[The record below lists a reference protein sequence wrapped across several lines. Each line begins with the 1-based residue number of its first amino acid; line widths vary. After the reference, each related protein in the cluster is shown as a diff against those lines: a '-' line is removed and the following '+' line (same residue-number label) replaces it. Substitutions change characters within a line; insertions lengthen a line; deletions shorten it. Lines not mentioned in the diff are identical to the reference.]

1 MGARISSQYD
11 LRRESRFHA
20 ISLLIPGIESGD
32 NKFKMW
38 QFDTRNGAHLMTT
51 LTRCFVFVSVA
62 ICLIMAEQWRL
73 TVAIKNYCIIFTF
86 LKDSPLFQRRFFICL
101 LLFAHNL
108 WRRVF
113 MQISTI
119 ASTIKRKTFT
129 KSASRRKNSQAL
141 IITIKISFIISP
153 LPPCSASH
161 NQAENFYFSEDI
173 WWKFRECRSFESKVE
188 LPLREGNS
196 LKRILKLMQFRF
208 NSWTSAIQFIFL
220 QRRNFLEKNRGNIR
234 TWW

>member
-1 MGARISSQYD
+1 
-11 LRRESRFHA
+11 
-20 ISLLIPGIESGD
+20 
-32 NKFKMW
+32 
-38 QFDTRNGAHLMTT
+38 MTT

-86 LKDSPLFQRRFFICL
+86 PKESPFFQRRFFICL
-101 LLFAHNL
+101 LPFAHNL

-119 ASTIKRKTFT
+119 ASTIKRKIFT

-153 LPPCSASH
+153 LPRAVLRIIKRKTFIFRGYLMEISGMLFVWIESRTSASWRK
-161 NQAENFYFSEDI
+161 QLKKNFEIDAIPLWFVNICNSIYFPPKTEFLWEKSRQHPDLMIRASSSMAFVCLHKAKTIWGGKWSERLYLR
-173 WWKFRECRSFESKVE
+173 WFVESE
-188 LPLREGNS
+188 
-196 LKRILKLMQFRF
+196 
-208 NSWTSAIQFIFL
+208 
-220 QRRNFLEKNRGNIR
+220 
-234 TWW
+234 